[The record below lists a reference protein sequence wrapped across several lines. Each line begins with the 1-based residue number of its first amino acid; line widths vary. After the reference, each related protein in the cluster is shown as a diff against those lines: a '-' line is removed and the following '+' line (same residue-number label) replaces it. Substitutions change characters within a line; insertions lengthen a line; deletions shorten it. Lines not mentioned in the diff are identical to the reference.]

1 MNGEQKSIQA
11 STLPFD
17 FKQFLFLFQQLSTEH
32 KKLVVNTLKKEL
44 TQKKASAQPTAALKG
59 SVLKYELPFE
69 PAGEW
74 EVLQ

>member
-1 MNGEQKSIQA
+1 MNGEQKNIPA
-11 STLPFD
+11 NTLPFD
-17 FKQFLFLFQQLSTEH
+17 FKQFLFHFQQLSAEH

-44 TQKKASAQPTAALKG
+44 AQKKTPVQPPATLKG